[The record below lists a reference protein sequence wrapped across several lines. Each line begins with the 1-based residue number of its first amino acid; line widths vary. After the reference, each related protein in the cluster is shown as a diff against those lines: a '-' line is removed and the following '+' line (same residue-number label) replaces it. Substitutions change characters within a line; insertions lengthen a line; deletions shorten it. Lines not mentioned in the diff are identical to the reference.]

1 MLKWITIVDMTDDNT
16 IKRRRCLHLL
26 ENQAY
31 KGYGANE
38 ASGEDR
44 SEWRNNNSM
53 IINSTK
59 TIHIIDDDINYCNED
74 NDDAKNHDTNGGK
87 WS

>member
-44 SEWRNNNSM
+44 
-53 IINSTK
+53 
-59 TIHIIDDDINYCNED
+59 NE
-74 NDDAKNHDTNGGK
+74 
-87 WS
+87 